1 MKHRFLKHALWTAT
15 LVAGA
20 ALAQDAAISGADFT
34 HGSADAELRAIGSHA
49 AAQGKTVVV
58 TAPPYW
64 QGKVAAKIRAGA
76 HGKPVAIRFS
86 NGFYENVLVR
96 TEAPAPVA
104 PVVQLE
110 AHPAPKPAATKPKA
124 SETAAVPAKPRPR
137 AVAKLESGVAEHHIA
152 PSSNSV
158 TVPDTNPSPASIA
171 PVSKITVTEPAPRLP
186 VPTAVPEKHQD
197 TGITAVPQVSQRP
210 AVVPIPT
217 SPINSTG
224 VEPALPQPGTV
235 IDASARQRMLAA
247 LNGGR
252 PAAGSLT
259 EGQLQPG
266 DQVYTDGD
274 ARAVVRLQGLR
285 RDLYWIHGPLDLQR
299 VQFSPHGT
307 GNYEVTG
314 SIDPRAPATHRNS
327 GTRLVNAIVPATGSA
342 ARSRLEQQYNNGQ
355 PITATVTPA
364 RLQPEDRLLVNG
376 SAIVVARREGN
387 SMTRYWLDGSINLGQ
402 NGLQKVATNVYRVT
416 GNNLH

>member
-1 MKHRFLKHALWTAT
+1 M

-34 HGSADAELRAIGSHA
+34 HGSADAQLRAIGSHA

-96 TEAPAPVA
+96 TEAPVPVA
-104 PVVQLE
+104 PVVQSE
-110 AHPAPKPAATKPKA
+110 AHPAPKPAATKSKA

-137 AVAKLESGVAEHHIA
+137 PVAKSERDVAEPPIA
-152 PSSNSV
+152 SPSNSA
-158 TVPDTNPSPASIA
+158 TVPGTSPSPASIA
-171 PVSKITVTEPAPRLP
+171 PVSKITVTEPAPRPP
-186 VPTAVPEKHQD
+186 VPAAVPEKHQD
-197 TGITAVPQVSQRP
+197 TGITAVPQVSHRP

-217 SPINSTG
+217 SPIDSTG
-224 VEPALPQPGTV
+224 VEPSLSQPAAV
-235 IDASARQRMLAA
+235 IDASARQRMLDS

-259 EGQLQPG
+259 EAQLQPG
-266 DQVYTDGD
+266 DQVYTEGD
-274 ARAVVRLQGLR
+274 VHSVVRLQGLR
-285 RDLYWIHGPLDLQR
+285 RDLYWIQGPLDLQR
-299 VQFSPHGT
+299 VQFSPRGT
-307 GNYEVTG
+307 GTYEVTG
-314 SIDPRAPATHRNS
+314 PIDPRAPATHRNS
-327 GTRLVNAIVPATGSA
+327 SARLVNAIVPAAGSA
-342 ARSRLEQQYNNGQ
+342 TRSRLEQQYNNGQ
-355 PITATVTPA
+355 PITASVTPA
-364 RLQPEDRLLVNG
+364 RLQTEDRLLVDD
-376 SAIVVARREGN
+376 STIVVARREGN

-402 NGLQKVATNVYRVT
+402 NGLQKVSANVYRVT